1 MDKTSML
8 DNETV
13 EIYKAAKYIV
23 LTDNTLCRITVGK
36 GCADIDALLLKHNA
50 QAAYFI
56 TPENPFSVVLTSA
69 ENTLRH
75 KRFRQELSKA
85 KYPFYEGYG
94 TNEDETWPKENS
106 YLIMCDG
113 ESKMHKLAGRYGQ
126 NAFLKVNLRSSVIL
140 LALDSMNY
148 KSAV

>member
-1 MDKTSML
+1 
-8 DNETV
+8 
-13 EIYKAAKYIV
+13 
-23 LTDNTLCRITVGK
+23 
-36 GCADIDALLLKHNA
+36 LLKNHA
-50 QAAYFI
+50 QTAYFT
-56 TPENPFSVVLTSA
+56 TPKNPFSIIVTDTEDTS
-69 ENTLRH
+69 RH
-75 KRFRQELSKA
+75 KRFKQELSKA

-106 YLIMCDG
+106 YFIVCDD

-148 KSAV
+148 KSTV